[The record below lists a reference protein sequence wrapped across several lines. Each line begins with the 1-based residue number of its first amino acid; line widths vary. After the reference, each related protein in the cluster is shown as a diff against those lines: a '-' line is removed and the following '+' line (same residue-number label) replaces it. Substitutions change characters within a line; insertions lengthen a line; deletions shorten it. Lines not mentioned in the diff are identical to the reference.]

1 MTHLWPEKSK
11 QKPAE
16 GFLNKMQMM
25 KPLLSLLPPYE
36 EFGCLELQQLFCGH
50 EASQLRTEKHTLSL
64 AM

>member
-16 GFLNKMQMM
+16 VFLNKMQMM

>member
-11 QKPAE
+11 QKPVE

-36 EFGCLELQQLFCGH
+36 EFGCLELQQLSCNH
-50 EASQLRTEKHTLSL
+50 EDTKKQSL
-64 AM
+64 KMTVV